1 MAQDMGVRAFLSLPE
16 VGLNRQF
23 VLNVEVT
30 GTQQI
35 ESGPNVPD
43 LSDFSTYLGSGTST
57 SMQIVNGR
65 TTVSVTVQYRF
76 QATKLG
82 TFEIGSVIVGVGGKN
97 LRTEPVT
104 LTVTTGPSP
113 SPGGRPGG
121 DVREIAAEDLFVTAT
136 PSKRRVYVNEPVIV
150 EYRIFTQVNVDS
162 YSITQRPRRPG
173 FWVEELESSQ
183 RPRVEQVVRDGKQ
196 YASAVIGRSALFPTS
211 PGSKTIEPLSIQAQ
225 VRASRRSSDLFD
237 DIFSRNLLSSR
248 VPVVIATEPVEIEVV
263 PLPDEGRPA
272 SFTGL
277 VGDLD
282 LSASL
287 DKTQAT
293 TNEALTY
300 RLQISGEGNLRTLPE
315 PDIAFPN
322 DFEVY
327 PPELSESIDRSGG
340 RVSGSRIYEYVLI
353 PRSPGTRTIP
363 SVEYGYFDGP
373 IIGGRG
379 RGAIT
384 TLRED
389 IRFIR
394 VAAPKFVRQDQ
405 SLMSTPG
412 FWVVLLV
419 PLVALSGAVGVRR
432 HRDRLSGDVAYAR
445 GRRASRVAKQPLQ
458 GFLGDK
464 LNIAE
469 AGMIRDIVGA
479 DLVRR
484 GVPNEVIEACYG
496 CLDSCDRQRFAPA
509 DVTLDDMTALDDPAC
524 GDRIAARRD
533 WLCCEPE
540 RGRAAG
546 LLRRRKPVVPGGGLR
561 RCPRELRENPHPGME
576 KRDSLLQ
583 HRERLLQAG
592 RVGERDL
599 GVRASAATYAA
610 G

>member
-162 YSITQRPRRPG
+162 YSITQRPSRPG

-237 DIFSRNLLSSR
+237 DIFSRSLLSSR

-363 SVEYGYFDGP
+363 SVEYGYFDPRQGRYAAAASDP
-373 IIGGRG
+373 IRVT
-379 RGAIT
+379 IT

-445 GRRASRVAKQPLQ
+445 GRRASRVAKQRLARARSLLSPNRVREFHAEVGRALQ

-484 GVPNEVIEACYG
+484 GVPNEVIEA
-496 CLDSCDRQRFAPA
+496 S
-509 DVTLDDMTALDDPAC
+509 LDDMTALLSRAERAMT
-524 GDRIAARRD
+524 GLDRA
-533 WLCCEPE
+533 
-540 RGRAAG
+540 
-546 LLRRRKPVVPGGGLR
+546 LRR
-561 RCPRELRENPHPGME
+561 
-576 KRDSLLQ
+576 
-583 HRERLLQAG
+583 
-592 RVGERDL
+592 
-599 GVRASAATYAA
+599 
-610 G
+610 

>member
-1 MAQDMGVRAFLSLPE
+1 
-16 VGLNRQF
+16 
-23 VLNVEVT
+23 
-30 GTQQI
+30 
-35 ESGPNVPD
+35 
-43 LSDFSTYLGSGTST
+43 
-57 SMQIVNGR
+57 
-65 TTVSVTVQYRF
+65 
-76 QATKLG
+76 
-82 TFEIGSVIVGVGGKN
+82 
-97 LRTEPVT
+97 
-104 LTVTTGPSP
+104 
-113 SPGGRPGG
+113 
-121 DVREIAAEDLFVTAT
+121 
-136 PSKRRVYVNEPVIV
+136 
-150 EYRIFTQVNVDS
+150 
-162 YSITQRPRRPG
+162 
-173 FWVEELESSQ
+173 
-183 RPRVEQVVRDGKQ
+183 
-196 YASAVIGRSALFPTS
+196 
-211 PGSKTIEPLSIQAQ
+211 
-225 VRASRRSSDLFD
+225 
-237 DIFSRNLLSSR
+237 
-248 VPVVIATEPVEIEVV
+248 VIATEPVEIEVV

-363 SVEYGYFDGP
+363 SVEYGYFDPRQGRYAAAASDPIRVTVTGEAVSGP

-445 GRRASRVAKQPLQ
+445 GRRASRVAKQRLARARSLLSPNRVREFHAEVGRALQ

-469 AGMIRDIVGA
+469 AGMIRDIVG
-479 DLVRR
+479 
-484 GVPNEVIEACYG
+484 
-496 CLDSCDRQRFAPA
+496 RQ
-509 DVTLDDMTALDDPAC
+509 T
-524 GDRIAARRD
+524 
-533 WLCCEPE
+533 
-540 RGRAAG
+540 
-546 LLRRRKPVVPGGGLR
+546 
-561 RCPRELRENPHPGME
+561 
-576 KRDSLLQ
+576 
-583 HRERLLQAG
+583 
-592 RVGERDL
+592 
-599 GVRASAATYAA
+599 
-610 G
+610 

>member
-1 MAQDMGVRAFLSLPE
+1 MRRLVLSAAPLLVAAPLMAQDMGVRAFLSLPE

-162 YSITQRPRRPG
+162 YSITQRPSRPG

-363 SVEYGYFDGP
+363 SVEYGYFDPRQGRYAAAASDPIRVTVTGEAVSGP

-445 GRRASRVAKQPLQ
+445 GRRASRVAKQRLARARSLLSPNRVREFHAEVGRALQ

-509 DVTLDDMTALDDPAC
+509 DVTLDDMTALLSRAERAMT
-524 GDRIAARRD
+524 GLDRA
-533 WLCCEPE
+533 
-540 RGRAAG
+540 
-546 LLRRRKPVVPGGGLR
+546 LRR
-561 RCPRELRENPHPGME
+561 
-576 KRDSLLQ
+576 
-583 HRERLLQAG
+583 
-592 RVGERDL
+592 
-599 GVRASAATYAA
+599 
-610 G
+610 